1 MIHLQK
7 KTITGIESCDF
18 ARVKNLQKMSPRK
31 KKIVV
36 NIYIEEE
43 SSEDLE

>member
-1 MIHLQK
+1 MSDPPAKK

-31 KKIVV
+31 KNCGK
-36 NIYIEEE
+36 Y
-43 SSEDLE
+43 LYRRRKQ